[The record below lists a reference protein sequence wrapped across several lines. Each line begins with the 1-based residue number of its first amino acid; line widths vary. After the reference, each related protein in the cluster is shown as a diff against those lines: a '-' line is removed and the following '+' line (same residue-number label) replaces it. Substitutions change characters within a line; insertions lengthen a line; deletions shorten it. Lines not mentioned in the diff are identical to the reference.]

1 MEKQTEQIF
10 DKYFDNRPFVDRFLT
25 DRDDAVDVLIP
36 VTHTNALWRS
46 NLLSIFKEIPVNRLL
61 IGDGGCT
68 DGSIEVVQEFP
79 RVVVFDHS
87 GFVSLGYSLRRL
99 IEAVETDWFIYLH
112 SDVYLPNGW
121 YDRIADRQSK
131 LDWIESR
138 QHFTVLVEYPLE
150 YENVDRP
157 YSGGQMGRKEVFDN
171 ILPVIEDDYL
181 YRNEDIILA
190 RLVQEAGYQYGLA
203 DTHHYHQIMQ
213 KRETAGRA
221 IKSVSVD
228 VELSREEEIRTR
240 VMQAKGLVK
249 YLAPD
254 VDLARSVVKN
264 VERLRDLDAMDWG
277 GFQRW
282 VMETKPVWWPYIKD
296 QRTPVKSW
304 VRGLLKKVYD
314 AFFRQ

>member
-1 MEKQTEQIF
+1 M
-10 DKYFDNRPFVDRFLT
+10 D
-25 DRDDAVDVLIP
+25 
-36 VTHTNALWRS
+36 
-46 NLLSIFKEIPVNRLL
+46 
-61 IGDGGCT
+61 
-68 DGSIEVVQEFP
+68 
-79 RVVVFDHS
+79 
-87 GFVSLGYSLRRL
+87 
-99 IEAVETDWFIYLH
+99 
-112 SDVYLPNGW
+112 
-121 YDRIADRQSK
+121 
-131 LDWIESR
+131 
-138 QHFTVLVEYPLE
+138 YPLE

-157 YSGGQMGRKEVFDN
+157 YSGGQMGREVFDN
-171 ILPVIEDDYL
+171 ILLIIEDDYL

-203 DTHHYHQIMQ
+203 DTRHYHQIMQ

-254 VDLARSVVKN
+254 DDLAKSVVKN

-277 GFQRW
+277 EFERW
-282 VMETKPVWWPYIKD
+282 VMETNPVWWPYIKK

-314 AFFRQ
+314 AFFQQ